1 MKGRP
6 PPTPTTTLGAAMRER
21 RGELPAKVACKAAG
35 LTLPV
40 YYRFERGS
48 QLVGIRAAE
57 KLAAWLGAPWT
68 PGAVIDA
75 ARRPAE

>member
-6 PPTPTTTLGAAMRER
+6 PPTPITALGSAMRER
-21 RGELPAKVACKAAG
+21 RGAVPAKTACINAG
-35 LTLPV
+35 LTLSV
-40 YYRFERGS
+40 FYRFERGS
-48 QLVGIRAAE
+48 QLVGVRAAE
-57 KLAAWLGAPWT
+57 KLAAWLGPPWT